1 MRKGGK
7 TMDQII
13 YDYLASIILGEAQNY
28 KNITV
33 FPLFSGTNHGPE
45 YLTLKEAM
53 ESGTFMVTEASE
65 GGSVPELKVINRGE
79 KAVLLLDGEEL

>member
-1 MRKGGK
+1 
-7 TMDQII
+7 MDQII
-13 YDYLASIILGEAQNY
+13 HDYLASIILGEAQNY

-53 ESGTFMVTEASE
+53 ESDTF
-65 GGSVPELKVINRGE
+65 LK
-79 KAVLLLDGEEL
+79 